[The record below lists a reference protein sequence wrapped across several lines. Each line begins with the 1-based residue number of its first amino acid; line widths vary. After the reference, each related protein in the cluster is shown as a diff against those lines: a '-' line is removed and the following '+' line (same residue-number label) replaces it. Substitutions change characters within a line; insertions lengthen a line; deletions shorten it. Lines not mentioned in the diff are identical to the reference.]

1 MERPNFLI
9 VVVDSAQPGAYAAN
23 GGQARTPHVERIARE
38 GMRFTNAWSVA
49 PICHPGRASLFTGLF
64 PRGNGII
71 TNAAV
76 HTWYPFRQLDGVK
89 SFAEVLGE
97 AGYRCGYSGQWHV
110 QDIRGFHDNRAI
122 PSHKHAE
129 WLKARGIKEEVV
141 PERRFKGCG
150 RLSIGLEDTREA
162 EFAREALKLIDEY
175 ARLDQPWLIECD
187 FDGPHPPCH
196 VPAPYDAIYEPTAM
210 RLPESLRDPLEDKP
224 YVVRLSRKRQ
234 GTASWT
240 DDEWRNALAHYY
252 GNITML
258 DDLFGRMLE
267 RLDELDLA
275 RNTVVIFTS
284 DHGGMLGAHGFLVH
298 GSPAMFDAGLRV
310 PMLVRWPGNIT
321 PGGVCDEFVSHVDL
335 LPTLAEMA
343 GITQQR
349 NNEPL
354 VAGNQWHTT
363 FKTHGKSLVPLLR
376 GKQTACWRDDVLAS
390 FDGDGYAFYTERAVW
405 TRRGK
410 LVYHA
415 FGENELYDLQ
425 SDPHEMHNRF
435 DDPACAGLKAEL
447 ARRLWEWLKRAEDP
461 VADSVKREFGLK

>member
-1 MERPNFLI
+1 M
-9 VVVDSAQPGAYAAN
+9 VVDSAQAGAYAAN
-23 GGQARTPHVERIARE
+23 GGQARAQHVERIARE
-38 GMRFTNAWSVA
+38 GMRFTHAWTTA
-49 PICHPGRASLFTGLF
+49 PICHPGRASIFTGLF

-76 HTWYPFRQLDGVK
+76 HTWYPFKQLEGVK

-129 WLKARGIKEEVV
+129 GLKARGITEQVL
-141 PERRFKGCG
+141 PERKFKGCG
-150 RLSIGLEDTREA
+150 RLSIRLEDTREA
-162 EFAREALKLIDEY
+162 EFTREALKLIDEY
-175 ARLDQPWLIECD
+175 AKLEQPWLIECD

-196 VPAPYDAIYEPTAM
+196 VPSPYDAIYDPAAM
-210 RLPESLRDPLEDKP
+210 RLPANLRDPLDDKP

-267 RLDELDLA
+267 RLDELNLA
-275 RNTVVIFTS
+275 KNTVVVFTS

-298 GSPAMFDAGLRV
+298 GSPAMFDEGLRV
-310 PMLVRWPGNIT
+310 PLFVRWPGNMT

-335 LPTLAEMA
+335 LPTLADIAEA
-343 GITQQR
+343 
-349 NNEPL
+349 PKD
-354 VAGNQWHTT
+354 

-376 GKQTACWRDDVLAS
+376 RKRETEWRDDILAG
-390 FDGDGYAFYTERAVW
+390 FDGDGYSFYTERVVR

-415 FGENELYDLQ
+415 FGENELYDLA

-447 ARRLWEWLKRAEDP
+447 GRRLWEWLKRAGDP
-461 VADSVKREFGLK
+461 VANSVKREFGVK